1 MKLIDVSFETCVGVI
16 RQNLVKLGKS
26 NFNLF
31 LDEEYR
37 IVQDWTSPNLFKFKS
52 FSHTLSDSAM
62 CIVRVYDAEIA
73 PVTFCGFTEVHRGFK
88 EKLMAMLE
96 STSAW
101 YCGPIVGYGSPET
114 MMQQNKEEG

>member
-1 MKLIDVSFETCVGVI
+1 
-16 RQNLVKLGKS
+16 
-26 NFNLF
+26 
-31 LDEEYR
+31 
-37 IVQDWTSPNLFKFKS
+37 
-52 FSHTLSDSAM
+52 M

-114 MMQQNKEEG
+114 SRNDDAAKQRRRMMVKVQVLMPFAGGFFLHLNLCTFRKSIVNHTVSIYFRITPFCS